1 MTMNSLP
8 SDEGSIHTSAAIS
21 QPAIIPA
28 RNFCIGGFCIICSD
42 MTITALCTSVP
53 RTPVK
58 DVKAREDR
66 TADDIGAQHD
76 HPKPQQYDP
85 PNQFA
90 PLHGGR
96 DGG

>member
-1 MTMNSLP
+1 MNSLP

-58 DVKAREDR
+58 DVKA
-66 TADDIGAQHD
+66 AKIAQ
-76 HPKPQQYDP
+76 PTTLALSTIIQS
-85 PNQFA
+85 
-90 PLHGGR
+90 R
-96 DGG
+96 SSM